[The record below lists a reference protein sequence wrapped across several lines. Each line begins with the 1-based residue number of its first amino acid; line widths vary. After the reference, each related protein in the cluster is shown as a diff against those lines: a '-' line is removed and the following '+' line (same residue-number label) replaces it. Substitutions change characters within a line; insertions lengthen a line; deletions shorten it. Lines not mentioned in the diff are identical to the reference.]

1 MSMSPVLQTFGQDAQ
16 ARQVI
21 AQAIDY
27 PDGAREI
34 AHIHHRAQLVYAMSG
49 IVRVLTPH
57 GLWTLTPGRALLIGS
72 KVEHELRMIGG
83 TSMRTLYIEPEALL
97 AASTRCRL
105 IAVGELLRA
114 SILGMFDEQLD
125 GRDALLVPLILRLL
139 DDRRDDIADL
149 GLPLPEDRRV
159 RTVCE
164 ALLAEPAND
173 DTLERWSERVNMSSR
188 TLARQFRQETG
199 MTFGRWREQL
209 RLAEAIT
216 RLSNGTSPVM
226 TAAQL
231 GYADVRTFTTMFKR
245 AFGMTPQQFL
255 RSAN

>member
-1 MSMSPVLQTFGQDAQ
+1 MNPVLQTFGEDVQ
-16 ARQVI
+16 ARHVI

-27 PDGAREI
+27 ADGAREI

-83 TSMRTLYIEPEALL
+83 TSMRTLYIDPDSLL
-97 AASTRCRL
+97 DASARCRL

-114 SILGMFDEQLD
+114 SILGMFDAQLD

-139 DDRRDDIADL
+139 DDRRDDIVDL

-159 RTVCE
+159 RQVCE
-164 ALLAEPAND
+164 ALLADPAND
-173 DTLERWSERVNMSSR
+173 DTLERWAERVSMSSR
-188 TLARQFRQETG
+188 TLARQFRHETG

-216 RLSNGTSPVM
+216 LLSNGRSLAL
-226 TAAQL
+226 TATQL
-231 GYADVRTFTTMFKR
+231 GYVDTRTFTTMFKR
-245 AFGMTPQQFL
+245 AFGMTPVQFL
-255 RSAN
+255 RNGH

>member
-1 MSMSPVLQTFGQDAQ
+1 MSMSPVLQTFGEDAQ

-34 AHIHHRAQLVYAMSG
+34 AHIHHRAQLVYAMRG

-97 AASTRCRL
+97 DASTRCRL

-139 DDRRDDIADL
+139 DDRRDDIVDL

-159 RTVCE
+159 RQVCE
-164 ALLAEPAND
+164 ALLADPAND

-216 RLSNGTSPVM
+216 LLSNGRSPVL
-226 TAAQL
+226 TAEQL

-255 RSAN
+255 RSAA

>member
-1 MSMSPVLQTFGQDAQ
+1 MSPVLQTFGEDAQ

-27 PDGAREI
+27 SDGAREI

-57 GLWTLTPGRALLIGS
+57 GLWTLTPGRALLIAS
-72 KVEHELRMIGG
+72 RVEHELRMIGG
-83 TSMRTLYIEPEALL
+83 TSMRTLYIDPDALL
-97 AASTRCRL
+97 DASTRCRL

-125 GRDALLVPLILRLL
+125 SRESLLVPLILRLV
-139 DDRRDDIADL
+139 DDRRDDIVDL
-149 GLPLPEDRRV
+149 GLPLPEDKRV
-159 RTVCE
+159 RQVCE

-173 DTLERWSERVNMSSR
+173 DTLERWSERVNMSAR

-216 RLSNGTSPVM
+216 LLSNGATPSL
-226 TAAQL
+226 TAVTL
-231 GYADVRTFTTMFKR
+231 GYADVRTFGTMFKR
-245 AFGMTPQQFL
+245 AFGTTPQQFV
-255 RSAN
+255 RARA